1 MALNVFSEIDI
12 TATGDDFY
20 EAIVKCKA
28 NWALMDAS
36 GPFSTTTILTTSQVN
51 NLRGTPIEVV
61 ATPGTG
67 LVLEYVSGILSYN
80 YTTTAFTVG
89 ADEDFIIQYDGG
101 TDCSVAVESAGFCDQ
116 TNDEIR
122 IIPPIATALTVPT
135 TEVNKKLEIFNTG
148 SGETA
153 DGGTSTIIVKIIYRV
168 HATGL

>member
-1 MALNVFSEIDI
+1 MALNVYSEIDV
-12 TATGDDFY
+12 AARADDFY
-20 EAIVKCKA
+20 EAIARCKA
-28 NWALMDAS
+28 NWAIADGVGMT
-36 GPFSTTTILTTSQVN
+36 STTTTLTTSQVN
-51 NLRGTPIEVV
+51 NLRATPIQV
-61 ATPGTG
+61 AAAPGAG

-89 ADEDFIIQYDGG
+89 GDEDFIIQYDGG
-101 TDCSVAVESAGFCDQ
+101 TDASVAVESAGFCDQ

-135 TEVNKKLEIFNTG
+135 TEVNKKFEIFNTG

-153 DGGTSTIIVKIIYRV
+153 DGGTSTIIVKVIYRV